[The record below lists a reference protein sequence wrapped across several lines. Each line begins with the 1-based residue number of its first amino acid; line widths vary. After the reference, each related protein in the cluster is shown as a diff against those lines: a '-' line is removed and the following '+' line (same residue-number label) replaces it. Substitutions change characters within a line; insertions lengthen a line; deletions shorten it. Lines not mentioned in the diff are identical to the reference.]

1 MRWQTALKEGL
12 LILLGSI
19 LYGISTAAFIFPGGL
34 ILGGTSGISVILA
47 SFISFSP
54 GTIISIINIS
64 LVVVAFVVLGKD
76 AGIKTLVGS
85 ILTTLSITALEQIL
99 ALKEPPVANPYIS
112 ALIGAVIIA
121 IASGILFYVG
131 SSSGGTDIIALI
143 VKKFS
148 RLQIGRCLLATDV
161 LIVILGGLL
170 YDYRLLLSSVIGL
183 VVKTLGID
191 VVIRFIKKF
200 VLRKSA
206 AN

>member
-1 MRWQTALKEGL
+1 
-12 LILLGSI
+12 
-19 LYGISTAAFIFPGGL
+19 
-34 ILGGTSGISVILA
+34 
-47 SFISFSP
+47 
-54 GTIISIINIS
+54 
-64 LVVVAFVVLGKD
+64 VLGKD

-170 YDYRLLLSSVIGL
+170 YDYRLLLISVIGL
-183 VVKTLGID
+183 VVTTLGID

-206 AN
+206 AD